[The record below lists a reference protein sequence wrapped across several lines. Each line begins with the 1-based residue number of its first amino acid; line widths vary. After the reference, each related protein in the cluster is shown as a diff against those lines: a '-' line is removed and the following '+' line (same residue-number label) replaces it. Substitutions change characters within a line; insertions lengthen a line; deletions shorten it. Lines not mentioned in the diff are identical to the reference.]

1 MIHFWAYAGLSCHKQ
16 PWLVQ
21 GRSHHRR
28 HRHLRRP
35 RLQSPTRRC
44 FEGCR
49 GMPLEARQFGWP
61 ETSKKLYRI
70 HVPIMWK
77 DLKESCQ
84 SNLAAH
90 RTSTRAIRQQ
100 CFPTAVNCQLEG
112 CEAVWCSGQVW
123 RAVFIDA
130 ELARCERCRRCF
142 LIVQVFSPRTC
153 AGARMSFHVQGIL
166 QCPYAAFVSA
176 KLSYTSCLFALAARC
191 NCNFAVFHLQVK
203 ISPTANCNH

>member
-70 HVPIMWK
+70 TDYRIHVPIMWK

-112 CEAVWCSGQVW
+112 
-123 RAVFIDA
+123 
-130 ELARCERCRRCF
+130 ERCRSYL

-166 QCPYAAFVSA
+166 QCPYAAFFPA

-191 NCNFAVFHLQVK
+191 NCNFTVFHLQVK
-203 ISPTANCNH
+203 ISPTANCYH